1 MLGVDKENMV
11 VIFTHV
17 DVCRTLAQYLFQQD
31 LMLGVDRE
39 RDVFFVVDLPVLMC
53 AEHLAQYLSQ
63 RDQMLDVDRE
73 REGSMTK
80 NYLCWCV
87 QNTGP
92 VPVPARPDA
101 KCGQRAGGAH
111 HVSADCCCHPPH
123 TPAQHSAQVSAY
135 PSWLFSL

>member
-63 RDQMLDVDRE
+63 RD
-73 REGSMTK
+73 
-80 NYLCWCV
+80 
-87 QNTGP
+87 
-92 VPVPARPDA
+92 
-101 KCGQRAGGAH
+101 
-111 HVSADCCCHPPH
+111 
-123 TPAQHSAQVSAY
+123 
-135 PSWLFSL
+135 